1 MDDDSGTT
9 ASTTSRRGI
18 PDAARRTGDEAASG
32 GRRAGGGPAGGTAAP
47 PPGGEVRRRPTAA
60 EAFRAQL
67 GLLSRRWPGLL
78 AVAAVLAGLLA
89 LTARGWIPVIEAPA
103 AAVPLSDALAGAWSF
118 YGLVALF
125 WAPGLTW
132 KDEGP
137 SDRAYHW
144 TLPVDRPVHQVLRL
158 VAGWVLLVAVLAAGA
173 GAGWLAGAVIQGGM
187 APGDP
192 GVLVAVLPSAT
203 VLYLVGGLFAL
214 VTDRPL
220 LWFVVAYVGARA
232 VASVGV
238 LEGWAWLADPVGEAL
253 FSGSLS
259 LASAAG
265 VPAQIAGGTVPGG
278 VGGTPWQA
286 AGLWLAVTAALT
298 VAAAGLPLERSGE
311 G

>member
-1 MDDDSGTT
+1 MDDGSGTT
-9 ASTTSRRGI
+9 ASTTSRRAT
-18 PDAARRTGDEAASG
+18 PDAARRTAGEAASG
-32 GRRAGGGPAGGTAAP
+32 GRAGSGPAGGTNASP
-47 PPGGEVRRRPTAA
+47 RGGAVRRRPTAT

-103 AAVPLSDALAGAWSF
+103 AAVPLSDALAGAWGF
-118 YGLVALF
+118 YSLVALF

-158 VAGWVLLVAVLAAGA
+158 AAGWVLLVAVLAAGA
-173 GAGWLAGAVIQGGM
+173 GAGWLAAAAIQGGM

-220 LWFVVAYVGARA
+220 LWFVVAYLAGRA
-232 VASVGV
+232 AASLGV
-238 LEGWAWLADPVGEAL
+238 FEGWAWLADPVGEAL

-259 LASAAG
+259 LASAAS
-265 VPAQIAGGTVPGG
+265 VPAEVAGWPDPGG
-278 VGGTPWQA
+278 VAGTAWQA
-286 AGLWLAVTAALT
+286 AGLWLAVTAILT
-298 VAAAGLPLERSGE
+298 VAAAALRLERSGE